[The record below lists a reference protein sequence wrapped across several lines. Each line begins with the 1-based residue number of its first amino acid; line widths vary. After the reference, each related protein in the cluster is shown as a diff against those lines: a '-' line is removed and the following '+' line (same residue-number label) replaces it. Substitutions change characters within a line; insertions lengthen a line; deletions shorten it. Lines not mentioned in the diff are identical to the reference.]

1 MKDTFD
7 IQNNLTTRA
16 KIMVRENK
24 DLTIEQAQSIIEEN
38 SAVNEQESPQQQPAG
53 DSQ

>member
-16 KIMVRENK
+16 KIMVRDNK
-24 DLTIEQAQSIIEEN
+24 DLSLEQAQAIIDEN
-38 SAVNEQESPQQQPAG
+38 QSVNDQEAPQAIENQE
-53 DSQ
+53 